1 MKEKKIRISFVGMKP
16 TESLKKYVMEKLE
29 KYEKFLEKATSIE
42 VSMKENKYSRGIE
55 KDFRIDINVVLP
67 QAPVRVEVVG
77 GDMYANIDEATD
89 TLARRLKRYT
99 DKETYWEGK
108 TPWKILEADAA
119 LEALSEEDDNKID
132 SYTEYIPKIAVRK
145 KITDMSPI
153 EEAEA
158 IEKMELLGYDQL
170 LFKNKNTGKISMVY
184 RRTKGGYGL
193 VEPDDGIE

>member
-1 MKEKKIRISFVGMKP
+1 MNEKNIQISFVGLKP
-16 TESLKKYVMEKLE
+16 TEALKKYVLEKLL

-42 VSMKENKYSRGIE
+42 VVLKENKYNRGVD
-55 KDFRIDINVVLP
+55 KDFRIDINIVLP
-67 QAPVRVEVVG
+67 KTPVRVEVVG
-77 GDMYANIDEATD
+77 GDMYANVDEATD

-99 DKETYWEGK
+99 DKEGYWEGK

-119 LEALSEEDDNKID
+119 LEALGSEEEENTDDY
-132 SYTEYIPKIAVRK
+132 SAYIPKVAVRK
-145 KITDMSPI
+145 KITDMTPI

-170 LFKNKNTGKISMVY
+170 LFKNKNTGKISMIY

-193 VEPDDGIE
+193 VEPEDGIE

>member
-1 MKEKKIRISFVGMKP
+1 MNEKNIQISFVGMEP
-16 TESLKKYVMEKLE
+16 TESLKKYVLEKLE
-29 KYEKFLEKATSIE
+29 KYERFLDKATSIE
-42 VSMKENKYSRGIE
+42 TVLKENKYSRGID

-89 TLARRLKRYT
+89 ILARRLKRYT
-99 DKETYWEGK
+99 DKESYWEGK

-119 LEALSEEDDNKID
+119 LEALSEEDEKQDN
-132 SYTEYIPKIAVRK
+132 YTDYVPKIAVRK

-193 VEPDDGIE
+193 VEPDNGIE

>member
-1 MKEKKIRISFVGMKP
+1 MNEKNIQISFVGMEP
-16 TESLKKYVMEKLE
+16 TESLKKYVLEKLE
-29 KYEKFLEKATSIE
+29 KHERFLEKATSIE
-42 VSMKENKYSRGIE
+42 VVLKENKYSRGID
-55 KDFRIDINVVLP
+55 KDFRIDINIVLP

-89 TLARRLKRYT
+89 ILVRRLKRYT
-99 DKETYWEGK
+99 DKESYWEGK

-119 LEALSEEDDNKID
+119 LEALSEEDEKKDN
-132 SYTEYIPKIAVRK
+132 YTDYVPKIAVRK

-193 VEPDDGIE
+193 VEPDNGIE

>member
-1 MKEKKIRISFVGMKP
+1 MNEKNIQISFVGMEP
-16 TESLKKYVMEKLE
+16 TESLKKYVLEKLE
-29 KYEKFLEKATSIE
+29 KYERFLDKATSIE
-42 VSMKENKYSRGIE
+42 TVLKENKYSMGID

-89 TLARRLKRYT
+89 ILARRLKRYT
-99 DKETYWEGK
+99 DKESYWEGK

-119 LEALSEEDDNKID
+119 LEALSEEDEKQDN
-132 SYTEYIPKIAVRK
+132 YTDYVPKIAVRK

-193 VEPDDGIE
+193 VEPDNGIE

>member
-1 MKEKKIRISFVGMKP
+1 MDEKNIQISFVGMEP
-16 TESLKKYVMEKLE
+16 TEPLKKYVTEKLK
-29 KYEKFLEKATSIE
+29 KYEKFLDKATSIE
-42 VSMKENKYSRGIE
+42 VTLKENKYSRGID
-55 KDFRIDINVVLP
+55 KDFRIDVNVVLP

-89 TLARRLKRYT
+89 TLVRRLKRYT
-99 DKETYWEGK
+99 DKESYWEGK
-108 TPWKILEADAA
+108 TPWKVLEADAA
-119 LEALSEEDDNKID
+119 LEALSEEDEKID
-132 SYTEYIPKIAVRK
+132 NYANYVPKIAVRK

-170 LFKNKNTGKISMVY
+170 LFKNSNTGKISMVY
-184 RRTKGGYGL
+184 RRQKGGYGL

>member
-1 MKEKKIRISFVGMKP
+1 MDEKNIQISFVGLKP
-16 TESLKKYVMEKLE
+16 TEPLKKYVTEKLK
-29 KYEKFLEKATSIE
+29 KYEKFLDKATSIE
-42 VSMKENKYSRGIE
+42 VTLKENKYSRGID
-55 KDFRIDINVVLP
+55 KDFRIDVNVVLP

-89 TLARRLKRYT
+89 TLVRRLKRYT
-99 DKETYWEGK
+99 DKESYWEGK
-108 TPWKILEADAA
+108 TPWKVLEADAA
-119 LEALSEEDDNKID
+119 LEALSEEDEKID
-132 SYTEYIPKIAVRK
+132 NYANYVPKIAVRK

-170 LFKNKNTGKISMVY
+170 LFKNSNTGKISMVY
-184 RRTKGGYGL
+184 RRQKGGYGL

>member
-1 MKEKKIRISFVGMKP
+1 MNEKNIQISFVGMEP
-16 TESLKKYVMEKLE
+16 TESLKKYVLEKLE
-29 KYEKFLEKATSIE
+29 KYERFLDKATSIE
-42 VSMKENKYSRGIE
+42 IVLKENKYSRGID

-89 TLARRLKRYT
+89 ILARRLKRYT
-99 DKETYWEGK
+99 DKESYWEGK

-119 LEALSEEDDNKID
+119 LEALSEEDEKQDN
-132 SYTEYIPKIAVRK
+132 YTDYVPKIAVRK

-193 VEPDDGIE
+193 VEPDNGIE